1 MKNLSVSLLF
11 SIIATLTSFGAL
23 SNTISTNE
31 ITLDNTLR
39 FQRQGDKI
47 YITHLFDNGRMEIS
61 RSGIAMGEMA
71 ALYEKQF
78 PIGFTTKNAIE
89 PITFYFGVK
98 IDMDEGKATREA
110 AARFISGRVLITGGS
125 RFTIH
130 CSGSFTQPLTGNP
143 TYSSNGNWSSARP
156 ILILNEDLTFHLD
169 GTDIELVDG
178 SDLDAIDIESKSN
191 QISKSTSLE
200 EKEALLQNLRHE
212 YAEKL
217 RIQQEKEMR
226 KQQRRRK

>member
-11 SIIATLTSFGAL
+11 SFIATLTSFGAL

-98 IDMDEGKATREA
+98 IDMDGGKAAREA
-110 AARFISGRVLITGGS
+110 AAGFISGRILTTS
-125 RFTIH
+125 ASKFTIH
-130 CSGSFTQPLTGNP
+130 CSGGFTQPLTGNV
-143 TYSSNGNWSSARP
+143 TYNSGGMNWNSARP

-200 EKEALLQNLRHE
+200 ERDV
-212 YAEKL
+212 
-217 RIQQEKEMR
+217 
-226 KQQRRRK
+226 